1 MSNQLVIS
9 SGAKVRNLS
18 GVLTGTSGVVNSL
31 GINVPDGIPQLDGS
45 GKILVSQLPN
55 SVMEYKG
62 SWNAATNTP
71 TLANGTGNAG
81 DVYLCEVAGTVNFG
95 AGPIEFFVGD
105 QVVYSGSIW
114 QRASGATGT
123 VSSVAVTESGDALTI
138 TGSPI
143 TTSGTIN
150 IGFAGTSGQY
160 VNGAGGLT
168 TFPSLT
174 GYVPYTGAT
183 GNVDLGTYGLLG
195 DYIGF
200 NTAPTSVPT
209 TLGTLSWDSFYR
221 TLQLIDG
228 DGDTT
233 LQIGQE
239 QRALIHNNT
248 GATLTDGQVVYVT
261 GSTGE
266 LPSVALASN
275 ATEASSSVTFGVV
288 TESIANG
295 ADGFVTISGMVNGLN
310 TLAYNEGDALY
321 LGSTAGTFTNV
332 KPTAPANLV
341 LIGYMIKK
349 SGGNGSVFVKIQ
361 NGYELEEL
369 HDVSI
374 TSVANN
380 EGIFWDSATSLWKN
394 KTIAGAL
401 GYTPANDS
409 LVVHLA
415 GTETITGGKFFTGF
429 ASFSG
434 GVTNNSD
441 VINNANNVF
450 SHSATFSAYSG
461 ATTMVGV
468 ANGLKYGLPSGSTTQ
483 FTFASGVGLNYT
495 FPSSSGTL
503 ALTSDLSG
511 YLPLSGGT
519 LTGKLTINTGGIDNQ
534 LQLNGTAPS
543 LRLTNA
549 VTGATINGFIAMAG
563 TIGDYILT
571 SAVGDMCIGNQN
583 SGKIM
588 FGFGSGTATAKM
600 TIDSSGNGIFSGTL
614 SATGG
619 TLTGA
624 LSGTSAT
631 FTNTSGETLVL
642 SKGSGP
648 SIQFN
653 KSNAT
658 AQNWAIATDPNFNIY
673 NYTLGGTPFSINAAT
688 NAATFSSSVTATDN
702 VFVNGSGNTNMFFQQ
717 SGTTKWIAG
726 YVTSISAF
734 RFSNGASDVMTLTNG
749 GNVGIGTSSPS
760 SIGSGYTT
768 LDIEGSN
775 GAGVK
780 FGNGSPKGYIYADGG
795 GYNMGTDSA
804 IPYIF
809 YTSGSE
815 RMRITSGGKGLFGTS
830 TATAASS
837 GLGANSFQVKDEVM
851 SMGSLAGLFWENRSG
866 GVTTNSNWYGW
877 YTSGGTIFLFN
888 GSANIASISSSTGV
902 YTPLSDINKKKD
914 FEESTIGLNAI
925 LGLKPTLYRMKNDEK
940 NAEKQLG
947 FIAQEVKDV
956 IPQAFVESGDFI
968 GLNFNAIT
976 AGNTK
981 AIQELYQLVLA
992 QNAKINELKA
1002 LIAAK

>member
-1 MSNQLVIS
+1 MSNQITIT
-9 SGAKVRNLS
+9 SGAKVRNLE
-18 GVLTGTSGVVNSL
+18 GVLTGTSGIVNSL
-31 GINVPDGIPQLDGS
+31 GINVPSGIPQLDGS

-62 SWNAATNTP
+62 TWDAATNTP
-71 TLANGTGNAG
+71 TLVNGTGNAG
-81 DVYLCEVAGTVNFG
+81 DVYLVNVAGTHDFG
-95 AGPIEFFVGD
+95 AGPIVFAVGD
-105 QVVYSGSIW
+105 QVLYSGTTW
-114 QRASGATGT
+114 ERASGATGT

-174 GYVPYTGAT
+174 GFVPYTGAT
-183 GNVDLGTYGLLG
+183 ANVDLGTYGLLG

-275 ATEASSSVTFGVV
+275 AIEATSSVTFGVV
-288 TESIANG
+288 TETILNG
-295 ADGFVTISGMVNGLN
+295 ADGFVTTGGMVHGLN

-349 SGGNGSVFVKIQ
+349 SGGNGSIFVKIQ

-415 GTETITGGKFFTGF
+415 GTETITGLKTFDSGLQLASEGSGNQSSLFVNISSIFSASAGSNRFGF
-429 ASFSG
+429 
-434 GVTNNSD
+434 NNS
-441 VINNANNVF
+441 NNLYFN
-450 SHSATFSAYSG
+450 
-461 ATTMVGV
+461 
-468 ANGLKYGLPSGSTTQ
+468 K
-483 FTFASGVGLNYT
+483 GLNNGGILAWNN
-495 FPSSSGTL
+495 SSYRTYNLQDADGTL
-503 ALTSDLSG
+503 AFTSDIPSLSG
-511 YLPLSGGT
+511 YVPYTGATSNLNMGSGSLGINSGQFLIFTKNGATGLGNSAYLSFLNAASTEGVSFSLNASNDLVWYGTSGGT
-519 LTGKLTINTGGIDNQ
+519 
-534 LQLNGTAPS
+534 AS
-543 LRLTNA
+543 
-549 VTGATINGFIAMAG
+549 
-563 TIGDYILT
+563 
-571 SAVGDMCIGNQN
+571 SAL
-583 SGKIM
+583 
-588 FGFGSGTATAKM
+588 
-600 TIDSSGNGIFSGTL
+600 GIF
-614 SATGG
+614 A
-619 TLTGA
+619 
-624 LSGTSAT
+624 
-631 FTNTSGETLVL
+631 
-642 SKGSGP
+642 K
-648 SIQFN
+648 
-653 KSNAT
+653 
-658 AQNWAIATDPNFNIY
+658 
-673 NYTLGGTPFSINAAT
+673 
-688 NAATFSSSVTATDN
+688 
-702 VFVNGSGNTNMFFQQ
+702 
-717 SGTTKWIAG
+717 
-726 YVTSISAF
+726 
-734 RFSNGASDVMTLTNG
+734 G

-780 FGNGSPKGYIYADGG
+780 FGNGTPKGYIYADGG

-815 RMRITSGGKGLFGTS
+815 RMRITSGGTLSVNSSSPNTDAVLYVKGRTS
-830 TATAASS
+830 GGDGYSAIFVNSS
-837 GLGANSFQVKDEVM
+837 GTTM
-851 SMGSLAGLFWENRSG
+851 LALRSD
-866 GVTTNSNWYGW
+866 GVTTAQGIYDYNYV
-877 YTSGGTIFLFN
+877 
-888 GSANIASISSSTGV
+888 SAPNVFVQSDGVLGRNSSSRK
-902 YTPLSDINKKKD
+902 YKKNIINYPR
-914 FEESTIGLNAI
+914 GLNDV
-925 LGLKPTLYRMKNDEK
+925 LNLRPVLYESKNPNE
-940 NAEKQLG
+940 EGISFTG
-947 FIAQEVKDV
+947 FIAEEVD
-956 IPQAFVESGDFI
+956 SI
-968 GLNFNAIT
+968 GLKELVYYENDIPNALHYPHFT
-976 AGNTK
+976 ALLAKG
-981 AIQELYQLVLA
+981 IQELHALV
-992 QNAKINELKA
+992 QELKA
-1002 LIAAK
+1002 EIEELKNK